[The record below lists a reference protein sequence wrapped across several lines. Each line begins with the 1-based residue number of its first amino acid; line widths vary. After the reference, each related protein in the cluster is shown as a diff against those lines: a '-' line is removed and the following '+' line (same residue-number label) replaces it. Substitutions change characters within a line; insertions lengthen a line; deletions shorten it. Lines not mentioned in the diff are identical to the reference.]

1 MLEAPTAVAAPD
13 LLAAITT
20 AFEQHA
26 IANACQATVTQLAEQ
41 WHSAIS
47 RAGLPEGTTPEGWAA
62 RVKRLDEIAEHA
74 RARDEAQQM
83 EDRLRGAWQS
93 FASEAIA
100 LLVRHGEWAGQGNAT
115 PQAIEQGLAR
125 LEDRREKCEQDA
137 ARLADLTRD

>member
-1 MLEAPTAVAAPD
+1 MR
-13 LLAAITT
+13 LARCK

-47 RAGLPEGTTPEGWAA
+47 RAGLLEGTTPEGWAA
-62 RVKRLDEIAEHA
+62 RVKRLDAITEHA

-93 FASEAIA
+93 FAVPGGYDASLGEHA
-100 LLVRHGEWAGQGNAT
+100 LRSFAGHGA
-115 PQAIEQGLAR
+115 
-125 LEDRREKCEQDA
+125 
-137 ARLADLTRD
+137 